1 MESIDEAMWPF
12 LHEGNRSLVWV
23 VALPSQGDVSPAR
36 FSSLQD
42 EKKRFT
48 VVLLSLRLLAK
59 FLGFLVFLPY
69 RTVEQPTRDLQDTA
83 VALRNQVRNQA
94 LRSNVAYCLISRL
107 PNPWRVLWIVMPV
120 QSKGVIAG
128 KVLHYSVPRHIFWSW
143 KQRRRKIYITEKKG
157 PMHWWWGTRC
167 CVIFA
172 NLGLLYQN
180 SDDSR

>member
-1 MESIDEAMWPF
+1 MENIDEAMWPF

-23 VALPSQGDVSPAR
+23 VALQSQGDVSQAR

-107 PNPWRVLWIVMPV
+107 PNP
-120 QSKGVIAG
+120 
-128 KVLHYSVPRHIFWSW
+128 
-143 KQRRRKIYITEKKG
+143 
-157 PMHWWWGTRC
+157 
-167 CVIFA
+167 
-172 NLGLLYQN
+172 
-180 SDDSR
+180 